1 MSEHV
6 RRSTVRGKTTAD
18 EVPIDLYEHA
28 RRRLLV
34 NEPMLGYARERP
46 AAAQALTAG
55 EVGALKSVGLSTAAW
70 SGKANEDPLMQSI
83 ADFMALIE
91 TSFTTAQA
99 AAYLKLDVSRIRQR
113 LRERSLLG
121 LEYDGERRLPCFQ
134 FERKHVLPGLREV
147 IGALPQ
153 NLPPLDIAQ
162 WFLLPN
168 PDLEDAGQSVPLS
181 PRDWLLRGNP
191 VGAVVALAQGF
202 E

>member
-1 MSEHV
+1 MSDRVKH
-6 RRSTVRGKTTAD
+6 STVRGETVAD

-55 EVGALKSVGLSTAAW
+55 EIDALKSVGLSTAAW
-70 SGKANEDPLMQSI
+70 SGTAKEDPLMQSI
-83 ADFMALIE
+83 ADYMALIE
-91 TSFTTAQA
+91 TSFTTAKA
-99 AAYLKLDVSRIRQR
+99 AAYLRLDVSRIRQR

-121 LEYDGERRLPCFQ
+121 LEYDGERRLPRFQ

-153 NLPPLDIAQ
+153 NLHPLDVAE

-168 PDLEDAGQSVPLS
+168 PDLEEASPSVPLS
-181 PRDWLLRGNP
+181 PRDWLLRGNS
-191 VGAVVALAQGF
+191 VAAVVALAQGF

>member
-1 MSEHV
+1 MSDHV
-6 RRSTVRGKTTAD
+6 RRSTVRGEAVAD
-18 EVPIDLYEHA
+18 KVPIDLYEHA

-46 AAAQALTAG
+46 AAAQAMTAG
-55 EVGALKSVGLSTAAW
+55 EIDALKSVGLSTAAW
-70 SGKANEDPLMQSI
+70 SGTAKEDPLMHSI
-83 ADFMALIE
+83 ADYMALIE
-91 TSFTTAQA
+91 TSFTTSQA

-113 LRERSLLG
+113 LRERSLFG
-121 LEYDGERRLPCFQ
+121 LEYDGERRLPRFQ

-153 NLPPLDIAQ
+153 NLHPLDVAE

-168 PDLEDAGQSVPLS
+168 PDLEDASQSVPLS
-181 PRDWLLRGNP
+181 PRDWLLRGNL
-191 VGAVVALAQGF
+191 VAAVVALAQGF